1 MNIILLK
8 KESDCL
14 EEVLNELIKIDDVC
28 KSELQLVQEKKDNIE
43 YLVDKELT
51 KRKSEIKTRY
61 KFKIDMK
68 KNEYDIKIN
77 ELKGKIENQ
86 KNSQIE
92 EIENEYIYQKE
103 NLLKSIIEKIII

>member
-51 KRKSEIKTRY
+51 KRKLEIKTRY